1 MDDRPSSHAALL
13 QRAREAAGGSQGPAE
28 RLQTICRLLR
38 DGLEGY
44 DWVGFY
50 LVDPAADRSL
60 VLGPYE
66 GEPTEHTRIPFGRGI
81 CGQAAERG
89 ETVVVDDVSQESNYL
104 ACSTAVQSEVVV
116 PVYHGGSLVGEL
128 DIDSHRSARF
138 GPEDRAFVEAVAGI
152 SAPLVA
158 ALAAQESGCRSG
170 TNGLHG

>member
-104 ACSTAVQSEVVV
+104 ACSTAVQSEIVV

-128 DIDSHRSARF
+128 DIDSHLRPLGCRPRRPGVRLPQRNKWFAR
-138 GPEDRAFVEAVAGI
+138 VVCIMVAG
-152 SAPLVA
+152 
-158 ALAAQESGCRSG
+158 RSVCG
-170 TNGLHG
+170 SFTA